1 MKKKTIAQPNL
12 KLKLNRETLLQLKE
26 AEVSHAHGASM
37 DPCHS
42 GIPVCPL
49 T

>member
-1 MKKKTIAQPNL
+1 MKKKTIAQPNF

-26 AEVSHAHGASM
+26 AEVTQAVGGSLN
-37 DPCHS
+37 PCHS